1 MKVRKL
7 ISAVAFAVVAAPIAA
22 HADAPSGDF
31 DQIFKTDHLVKAPQ
45 SRRSENRLYVE
56 HWLEEQL
63 AVNAR
68 LSKSRDQV
76 RREIAA
82 QPLPMIG
89 A

>member
-7 ISAVAFAVVAAPIAA
+7 ISAVAFAVVVAPIAA

-31 DQIFKTDHLVKAPQ
+31 DQIFKIDHSVKAPQ
-45 SRRSENRLYVE
+45 FPRSEYRPYVE

-63 AVNAR
+63 AANAKFA
-68 LSKSRDQV
+68 KSRDQV
-76 RREIAA
+76 RKEIAA
-82 QPLPMIG
+82 QPLPVVG

>member
-31 DQIFKTDHLVKAPQ
+31 EQIFKIDHSVKAPQ
-45 SRRSENRLYVE
+45 FSGSENRLYVE
-56 HWLEEQL
+56 HWLDQQL
-63 AVNAR
+63 AANAKFA
-68 LSKSRDQV
+68 KSREQI

-82 QPLPMIG
+82 QPLPVIG

>member
-1 MKVRKL
+1 MRVRKL

-31 DQIFKTDHLVKAPQ
+31 DQILKIDYSVKVPQ
-45 SRRSENRLYVE
+45 FPRSEYRLYVE
-56 HWLEEQL
+56 HWLEEHL
-63 AVNAR
+63 AANAR
-68 LSKSRDQV
+68 FAKSRDQV
-76 RREIAA
+76 RKEVAA